1 MYRLKTT
8 INDFEEIINGNYDDL
23 PEEAFY
29 MVGTLEQVK
38 EKAQKLK
45 AEM

>member
-1 MYRLKTT
+1 M
-8 INDFEEIINGNYDDL
+8 L

-45 AEM
+45 TEMYQL